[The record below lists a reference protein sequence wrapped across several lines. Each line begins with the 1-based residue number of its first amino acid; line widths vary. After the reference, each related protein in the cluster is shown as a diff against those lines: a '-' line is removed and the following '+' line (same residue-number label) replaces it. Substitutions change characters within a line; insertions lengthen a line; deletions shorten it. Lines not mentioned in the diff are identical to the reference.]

1 VSTTG
6 HARLPA
12 AERRQAIVD
21 AALRVFAG
29 GSYSGA
35 TTAEIAR
42 AAGISE
48 PILYRHFASKREL
61 YLACLEAAW
70 TSLRDAFDAKLDEL
84 GDREAIIAIGEA
96 SREFHA
102 SGGIKPVTLWIQ
114 ALTEAG
120 GDEEIRGFLRRQLR
134 EVHDYVAAA
143 VRRAQ
148 AAGGVP
154 ADRDPDAEAWIF
166 VGAALLIS
174 FADRLGGLLGPDEFT
189 RMAAERRRWL
199 TGAG

>member
-1 VSTTG
+1 MSTSQV
-6 HARLPA
+6 RLPA

-70 TSLRDAFDAKLDEL
+70 TSLRQAFDAKLEEL
-84 GDREAIIAIGEA
+84 GDREAVTAIGEA

-114 ALTEAG
+114 ALTQAG
-120 GDEEIRGFLRRQLR
+120 GDEEIRSFLRRQLR

-143 VRRAQ
+143 MRRAQ

-154 ADRDPDAEAWIF
+154 VDRDPDAEAWIF
-166 VGAALLIS
+166 VGAALLMS
-174 FADRLGGLLGPDEFT
+174 FADRLGGLLGPEEFK

-199 TGAG
+199 TGSG

>member
-1 VSTTG
+1 MTSLAKT
-6 HARLPA
+6 RLPA
-12 AERRQAIVD
+12 AERRQAIVE

-29 GSYSGA
+29 GSYSGSR
-35 TTAEIAR
+35 TAEIAR

-61 YLACLEAAW
+61 YLACLESAW
-70 TSLRDAFDAKLDEL
+70 TSFRAALDTKLDER
-84 GDREAIIAIGEA
+84 GDREAVIAIGEA

-102 SGGIKPVTLWIQ
+102 SGGVKPVTLWIQ

-120 GDEEIRGFLRRQLR
+120 EDEEIRAFLRGQLR
-134 EVHDYVAAA
+134 DVHDYIAGT

-166 VGAALLIS
+166 VGTALLLS
-174 FADRLGGLLGPDEFT
+174 FADRLGGLLGPDDFA

-199 TGAG
+199 MGTG

>member
-1 VSTTG
+1 VTPLG
-6 HARLPA
+6 QIRLPA
-12 AERRQAIVD
+12 AERRQAIVN
-21 AALRVFAG
+21 AALRVFVGHSYAG
-29 GSYSGA
+29 T

-42 AAGISE
+42 EAGISE

-61 YLACLEAAW
+61 YLACLETAW
-70 TSLRDAFDAKLDEL
+70 TSLRDAFDKKLAEL
-84 GDREAIIAIGEA
+84 GDAEAVTAIGQA

-102 SGGIKPVTLWIQ
+102 AGGVKPVTLWIQ

-120 GDEEIRGFLRRQLR
+120 EDEEIRSFLRRQLR

-154 ADRDPDAEAWIF
+154 ADRDADAEAWIF
-166 VGAALLIS
+166 VGAALLLS
-174 FADRLGGLLGPDEFT
+174 FADRLGGLLGPDDFG

-199 TGAG
+199 TGSG